1 MLVQLRVSLFHCSLR
16 FSLCSLLFCY
26 FDLGF
31 LFGLCPSSCTPRE
44 TDSAPKPSFT
54 PPLLRYSVA
63 YTLKMLV
70 SLESLTA
77 FLACL
82 SVGYAIQIPSD
93 TPLSELISSAKAH
106 LAQGSPRDAVIYF
119 DAAVSRD
126 PTNYITI
133 FQRGAAYLS
142 IGKNSQASSD
152 FDRVLE
158 LKPDFEG
165 ALLQRSRLNA
175 RSAHWQ
181 EALQDLE
188 RAGKKSTDDYK
199 ELEAARDA
207 ATLALNAEKQG
218 AWETCVSEANVAIL
232 KANTALPLRQARAHC
247 HFEKGETEEGLS
259 DLAHV
264 LQMSPSLVE
273 PHLQMSSMLFYSL
286 GDSDR
291 GLAQIRKCLHADPDS
306 KPCNRLYRRERKLAK
321 QLEKVHTALG
331 ARKFSNAAN
340 VMVGDSQS
348 SGLIADVKAD
358 VEEARQAN
366 HIHRLAPNNLYTF
379 LVEKTCEAYREVSTH
394 VTWLGFLSLTYP
406 DAYDQK
412 GWSLLRRSSPAC
424 SSLACRALV

>member
-1 MLVQLRVSLFHCSLR
+1 
-16 FSLCSLLFCY
+16 
-26 FDLGF
+26 
-31 LFGLCPSSCTPRE
+31 
-44 TDSAPKPSFT
+44 
-54 PPLLRYSVA
+54 
-63 YTLKMLV
+63 MLV
-70 SLESLTA
+70 SLELFTA
-77 FLACL
+77 FLACV
-82 SVGYAIQIPSD
+82 SAGYALQISPD

-106 LAQGSPRDAVIYF
+106 LAQGSPRDAVVYF

-218 AWETCVSEANVAIL
+218 AWDTCVSEANVAIL

-264 LQMSPSLVE
+264 LQMSPNLVE
-273 PHLQMSSMLFYSL
+273 THLQMSSMLFYSL

-291 GLAQIRKCLHADPDS
+291 GLAQIRKCLYTDPDS
-306 KPCNRLYRRERKLAK
+306 KSCNRLYRRERKLAK
-321 QLEKVHTALG
+321 QLEKLHTALDS
-331 ARKFSNAAN
+331 RKFSNAAN
-340 VMVGDSQS
+340 LMVGDSDT
-348 SGLIADVKAD
+348 SGLIAEVKAD
-358 VEEARQAN
+358 IEEARQVN

-379 LVEKTCEAYREVSTH
+379 LVEKTCEAYREVSAH
-394 VTWLGFLSLTYP
+394 YTWLGF
-406 DAYDQK
+406 
-412 GWSLLRRSSPAC
+412 C
-424 SSLACRALV
+424 H